1 MRKDEGIPGMI
12 CGVDVD
18 EGKDVDI
25 AVPLDGAKRRF
36 SDGAGGVFA
45 RLMGKESDLLKP
57 FL

>member
-1 MRKDEGIPGMI
+1 MSRDQGIPGMI

-25 AVPLDGAKRRF
+25 VVPLDGAKRRF

-45 RLMGKESDLLKP
+45 RLVGKESDL
-57 FL
+57 F